1 MITIGLS
8 IIPYRYRQ
16 ACDEVKSQKLQIEDL
31 QQDVR
36 ARDHQ
41 ICSLQDAVTNH
52 KASADHAVLEI
63 QRLGVVQKSMTEKEQ
78 QLRLELGE
86 SSGEVILA
94 KERIS
99 VLEIRCQQQARDL
112 KEVTEARSLAD
123 SDVTS
128 LKVP

>member
-1 MITIGLS
+1 
-8 IIPYRYRQ
+8 
-16 ACDEVKSQKLQIEDL
+16 
-31 QQDVR
+31 
-36 ARDHQ
+36 
-41 ICSLQDAVTNH
+41 
-52 KASADHAVLEI
+52 
-63 QRLGVVQKSMTEKEQ
+63 MTEKEQ

-86 SSGEVILA
+86 SGGEVILA